1 MSRSFASKK
10 DDDDPSDP
18 KKSDIE
24 RFEEQKAKKKGK
36 GVKPAVNE
44 FWEETDVHSSA
55 GAADRAETDLAG
67 SASEEEVTLKPKRK
81 RRSKA
86 EIEAERVAAAQEKVQ
101 GYQNEKM
108 ADGEH
113 EPTEMYTLKFNSPIL
128 PFSRFP
134 LTQNKYIQDF
144 LRSYEE
150 DKPNITKVIGVHF
163 EKNNN
168 SNAEDAVGIEI
179 EIIKK
184 NNITIVE
191 SMSNRRYKVVEF
203 NSGSNFCKAV
213 PYDDEDSIPLLKTDD
228 SSNTKV
234 QDLLQSEVFELK
246 NIWFLY
252 NKKINSVL
260 VILP

>member
-1 MSRSFASKK
+1 
-10 DDDDPSDP
+10 
-18 KKSDIE
+18 
-24 RFEEQKAKKKGK
+24 
-36 GVKPAVNE
+36 
-44 FWEETDVHSSA
+44 
-55 GAADRAETDLAG
+55 
-67 SASEEEVTLKPKRK
+67 
-81 RRSKA
+81 
-86 EIEAERVAAAQEKVQ
+86 
-101 GYQNEKM
+101 
-108 ADGEH
+108 
-113 EPTEMYTLKFNSPIL
+113 MYTLKFNSPIL

-168 SNAEDAVGIEI
+168 MNAQDAVGIEI

-191 SMSNRRYKVVEF
+191 SQSNRRYKIVEF
-203 NSGSNFCKAV
+203 NSGNNFCKAV
-213 PYDDEDSIPLLKTDD
+213 PYEDEDSIPLLKTDD

-260 VILP
+260 VILPQEILNRYDMVARSLQAPVFDMAKYPQD